1 MKILDETDSF
11 IIEELKKDARTSF
24 RKIARKLGLS
34 PDTVINRYEFL
45 RKKGVIRGS
54 TVVIDPKKI
63 GYEAMAAFMIDTSP
77 THIFGTESI
86 HADSTSILKSLIKM
100 RSVILATKTVGDRDL
115 LAIAVVKNFKHLI
128 DLSANISE
136 IPGVKDFQVSFW
148 TLEKELSPEYF
159 II

>member
-1 MKILDETDSF
+1 VKLLDEIDSF
-11 IIEELKKDARTSF
+11 IVEKLKKDARTSY
-24 RKIARKLGLS
+24 RKIARKLGVS
-34 PDTVINRYEFL
+34 PDTIINRYENL
-45 RKKGVIRGS
+45 REEGVIRGS

-86 HADSTSILKSLIKM
+86 QTDSTSILKSLIKM

-128 DLSANISE
+128 DLGAEISK
-136 IPGVKDFQVSFW
+136 IPGVKDFLVSFW
-148 TLEKELSPEYF
+148 TLEKELHPEYF